1 MSLGVVSTRVRRRA
15 EAIIGKPAPRDLHD
29 VLPSPTG
36 ISPDRAVLIAR
47 ARARDDDG
55 V

>member
-15 EAIIGKPAPRDLHD
+15 EAITGKPAPKGLHD
-29 VLPSPTG
+29 
-36 ISPDRAVLIAR
+36 AVE
-47 ARARDDDG
+47 